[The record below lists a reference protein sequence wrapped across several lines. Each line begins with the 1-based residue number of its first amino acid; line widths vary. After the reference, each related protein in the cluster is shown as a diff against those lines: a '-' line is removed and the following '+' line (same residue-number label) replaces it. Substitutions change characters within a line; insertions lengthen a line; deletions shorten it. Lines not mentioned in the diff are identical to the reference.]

1 MSKYQ
6 RILVAIDLEQE
17 TQRIIDSALSL
28 TSDTALIKVIHVVL
42 PLSQAFYANG
52 LGLVQPMVDLVK
64 LENDIIEKATAD
76 LDHLVSAA
84 SPTAN
89 IVSEVKKGDVVE
101 MIVDEAKDYHA
112 DVIVLGSHGTSGI
125 KLLLGSTA
133 NGVLHHA
140 PCDTLMVKL

>member
-17 TQRIIDSALSL
+17 TQHILEQAFSL
-28 TSDTALIKVIHVVL
+28 TDQSQNIKVIHVVL

-64 LENDIIEKATAD
+64 LEQDIMDKASED
-76 LDHLVSAA
+76 LDALINALPEGVSAGR
-84 SPTAN
+84 
-89 IVSEVKKGDVVE
+89 EVKKGDVVDT
-101 MIVDEAKDYHA
+101 IVEEANDYKA